1 MNFSRVNILE
11 ITNQVELQ
19 LKTEIENN
27 ATTDITFSDIS
38 ILINKYNI

>member
-1 MNFSRVNILE
+1 MNFSRVNMLE

-27 ATTDITFSDIS
+27 ATADITFSDIS